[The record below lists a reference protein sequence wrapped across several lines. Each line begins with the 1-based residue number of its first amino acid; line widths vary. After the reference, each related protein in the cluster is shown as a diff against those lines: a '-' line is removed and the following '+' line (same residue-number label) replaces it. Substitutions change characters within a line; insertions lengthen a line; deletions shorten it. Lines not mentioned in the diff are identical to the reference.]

1 MSDEEGL
8 PNNLDAWMGHHWA
21 YQIPELKSYVD
32 SFVQKIED
40 ETYAIADMSIL
51 KEIFLAGIRDTAW
64 WTGEGQHE
72 PNRNMDML
80 QHTDPETYN
89 ALIKEEAERLKG
101 ILEGAGY
108 RNVSRDTLELLGE
121 ASLRSAVDGWGD
133 AEVKHNF
140 TYGWIPEDQKEL
152 GTGSITE
159 QADDLVQLALGNG
172 ITLSATEAER
182 LAADL
187 WSGTK
192 DATQARAGIYADA
205 RVANPWL
212 SEDEWDRIESSGSTL
227 DARFLN
233 TRTAVADAWGL
244 PNADNLHISDPWF
257 QSNMTY
263 QAEDGTT
270 KMLDPIAAGR
280 LARSADGKTPT
291 PQYARTAEYKR
302 KQGQSDRTILE
313 LLGAVSL

>member
-1 MSDEEGL
+1 M
-8 PNNLDAWMGHHWA
+8 
-21 YQIPELKSYVD
+21 
-32 SFVQKIED
+32 
-40 ETYAIADMSIL
+40 
-51 KEIFLAGIRDTAW
+51 
-64 WTGEGQHE
+64 
-72 PNRNMDML
+72 
-80 QHTDPETYN
+80 
-89 ALIKEEAERLKG
+89 
-101 ILEGAGY
+101 
-108 RNVSRDTLELLGE
+108 
-121 ASLRSAVDGWGD
+121 
-133 AEVKHNF
+133 
-140 TYGWIPEDQKEL
+140 
-152 GTGSITE
+152 
-159 QADDLVQLALGNG
+159 ALGNG

-187 WSGTK
+187 WSGAK

-212 SEDEWDRIESSGSTL
+212 SEEEWDRIESSGSTL

-257 QSNMTY
+257 QANMTY

>member
-40 ETYAIADMSIL
+40 ETYAIADISIL
-51 KEIFLAGIRDTAW
+51 KEIFLAGIRDSTW

-80 QHTDPETYN
+80 QHTDPQSYN

-121 ASLRSAVDGWGD
+121 ASLRSAVEGWGE

-159 QADDLVQLALGNG
+159 QADDLVQMALGNG
-172 ITLSATEAER
+172 ITLSAIEAEG

-187 WSGTK
+187 WSGAK

-205 RVANPWL
+205 RTANPWL
-212 SEDEWDRIESSGSTL
+212 SEEEWDRIEASNSTL

-244 PNADNLHISDPWF
+244 ENADNLHISDPWF
-257 QSNMTY
+257 QANMTY

-291 PQYARTAEYKR
+291 PQYARTPEYKR
-302 KQGQSDRTILE
+302 KQGQSDRTILQ

>member
-40 ETYAIADMSIL
+40 GTYEIADMSIL
-51 KEIFLAGIRDTAW
+51 KEIFLAGIRDSTW

-80 QHTDPETYN
+80 QHTDPQSYN

-121 ASLRSAVDGWGD
+121 ASLRSAVEGWGE

-159 QADDLVQLALGNG
+159 QADDLVQMALGNG
-172 ITLSATEAER
+172 ITLSAIEAEG

-187 WSGTK
+187 WSGAK

-205 RVANPWL
+205 RTANPWL
-212 SEDEWDRIESSGSTL
+212 SEEEWDRIEASNSTL

-244 PNADNLHISDPWF
+244 ENADNLHISDPWF
-257 QSNMTY
+257 QANMTY

-291 PQYARTAEYKR
+291 PQYARTPEYKR
-302 KQGQSDRTILE
+302 KQGQSDRTILQ

>member
-159 QADDLVQLALGNG
+159 QADDLVQMALGNG
-172 ITLSATEAER
+172 ITLSAVEAER

-187 WSGTK
+187 WSGAK

-212 SEDEWDRIESSGSTL
+212 SEEEWDRIESSGSTL
-227 DARFLN
+227 AARVLT
-233 TRTAVADAWGL
+233 TRPAVATAGGL

-257 QSNMTY
+257 QANMTY